1 MLLKLQKCNLQVQYK
16 RCGEMHIYFLSRTFT
31 DKSEEQKQQQDTS
44 TSQADNMAV
53 LPVEDPVWQS
63 QTLRY

>member
-1 MLLKLQKCNLQVQYK
+1 
-16 RCGEMHIYFLSRTFT
+16 MHIYFLSRTFT